1 MTPLKWEHSVSTLN
15 LRYLQNCILNETCVT
30 VQLFRC
36 ITISRGLQLKLWATP
51 TLVAHHPN
59 LAPTEVSG
67 QTTIIQGRG
76 PISWPTPS
84 GTMYLWTS
92 VLSRHRLFAAA
103 YDLPYCSCLTW
114 KVLVGIPAPV
124 WYVSVWGFSTLLNLK
139 DTSAAPRRW
148 PSTSA
153 CYQNTF
159 QVLAH
164 QDMNLE
170 PSTSQQMLQTQ

>member
-1 MTPLKWEHSVSTLN
+1 MRAQCQHFKSTLLTKLHSELN
-15 LRYLQNCILNETCVT
+15 LCHSPVIQVHNYIQRAAAKVMSHTNPGSTSSQPGSYWSLGTNYNQ
-30 VQLFRC
+30 
-36 ITISRGLQLKLWATP
+36 
-51 TLVAHHPN
+51 
-59 LAPTEVSG
+59 G
-67 QTTIIQGRG
+67 QG

-103 YDLPYCSCLTW
+103 YDLPDCSCLTW